1 MSARQPRFSPKQIAE
16 ALDVSES
23 TVKRWCDRGTIPM
36 IRTLGGHRRITLDGL
51 QRFVSQTGRELRLP
65 QALGMPPLS
74 PLRAT
79 RVPGTDLP
87 LQKAFR
93 EQLAGGDE
101 EGCRQVLQRRFAEGG
116 TRSEAAEDL
125 ITDAMRGFGQAW
137 ERHQLDPYQ
146 ERRGC
151 NICIRLINELRRDLP
166 PLAED
171 APYAFGGAPE
181 GDPYQLP
188 TALVELALREVGWNA
203 VSLGCN
209 LPLESF
215 LQAAHDRE
223 PQLVWL
229 SVSSI
234 ANPAAFVSQQKSLA
248 DALGEEI
255 PFLIGGRALNDAI
268 RPQLRY
274 TAHCDSVSHMVEL
287 AAMLRWNR

>member
-1 MSARQPRFSPKQIAE
+1 MAARQPRFSPKQIAQ

-23 TVKRWCDRGTIPM
+23 TVKRWCDQGSIPM
-36 IRTLGGHRRITLDGL
+36 IRTMGGHRRITLDGL
-51 QRFVSQTGRELRLP
+51 QRFILETGRELRLP
-65 QALGMPPLS
+65 QMLGMPPLS

-79 RVPGTDLP
+79 HVPGKNLP
-87 LQKAFR
+87 VQQAFR
-93 EQLAGGDE
+93 DRLAVGDE
-101 EGCRQVLQRRFAEGG
+101 EGCRQVLHDRLAEGG
-116 TRSEAAEDL
+116 TPGEVAEEL
-125 ITDAMRGFGQAW
+125 ITDAMHGFGNAW

-151 NICIRLINELRRDLP
+151 DVCIRLINELRRELP
-166 PLAED
+166 AIAEN

-181 GDPYQLP
+181 GDPYQLA

-229 SVSSI
+229 SVSTI
-234 ANPAAFVSQQKSLA
+234 GNPASFVAQQKSLA

-255 PFLIGGRALNDAI
+255 PLLIGGRALTDAV

-274 TAHCDSVSHMVEL
+274 TAHCDSVSHVVEL
-287 AAMLRWNR
+287 ATMLRWNR

>member
-1 MSARQPRFSPKQIAE
+1 MAARQPRFSPKQIAE

-36 IRTLGGHRRITLDGL
+36 IRTMGGHRRITLDAL
-51 QRFVSQTGRELRLP
+51 QRFIVETGRELRLP

-74 PLRAT
+74 PLRPT

-87 LQKAFR
+87 LQRAFR
-93 EQLAGGDE
+93 EHLAVGDE
-101 EGCRQVLQRRFAEGG
+101 EGCRQLLHQRLAEGG
-116 TRSEAAEDL
+116 TRGEAAEEL
-125 ITDAMRGFGQAW
+125 ITDAMRGFGHAW
-137 ERHQLDPYQ
+137 QVHQLDPYQ

-151 NICIRLINELRRDLP
+151 DICIRLINELRRDLP
-166 PLAED
+166 AIAED
-171 APYAFGGAPE
+171 APYAFGGAAE

-203 VSLGCN
+203 VSLGSN
-209 LPLESF
+209 LPLTSF
-215 LQAAHDRE
+215 LQAAHDRQ

-229 SVSSI
+229 SVSTI
-234 ANPAAFVSQQKSLA
+234 GNPVPFLAQQKALA

-255 PFLIGGRALNDAI
+255 PLLIGGRALTDAI
-268 RPQLRY
+268 RPKLRY

-287 AAMLRWNR
+287 ASMLRWNR